1 MDGAL
6 ALLQIKTF
14 LITDYPD
21 MILRIISIIEGA
33 LSTQQASF
41 RGAAS
46 YRGAA
51 SCRGAALTLTLTA
64 ISLSGVYNGG
74 FKPPRKAHH

>member
-21 MILRIISIIEGA
+21 MILRIISIIKK
-33 LSTQQASF
+33 L
-41 RGAAS
+41 
-46 YRGAA
+46 YRN
-51 SCRGAALTLTLTA
+51 RNYDIKNDIKIFILTPDLPSWDGL
-64 ISLSGVYNGG
+64 GVG
-74 FKPPRKAHH
+74 